1 MVLRTLVNHF
11 HVKARPAVF
20 GPRLADMTSSVPG
33 HFVNL
38 ARRFGVAEADLLVL
52 EHAKV
57 LCAQDLYFKFPDEP
71 ARERLLEE
79 VIKPYYGERDG
90 EQNLLLRDR
99 NLSEEDAAGT
109 PPPLVTSVSLACNSS
124 KAATC

>member
-1 MVLRTLVNHF
+1 MLRALVNHF

-20 GPRLADMTSSVPG
+20 GPRLGDMTSSVPG

-57 LCAQDLYFKFPDEP
+57 LCAQDLFFKFPHES
-71 ARERLLEE
+71 ARERLLTE
-79 VIKPYYGERDG
+79 VIKPYCGERDP
-90 EQNLLLRDR
+90 ETQDLLLRDR
-99 NLSEEDAAGT
+99 NLTEEEEAGIS
-109 PPPLVTSVSLACNSS
+109 LSHGFKVSPSS
-124 KAATC
+124 SPSIIY

>member
-1 MVLRTLVNHF
+1 MLRALVNHF

-20 GPRLADMTSSVPG
+20 GPRLGDMTSSVPG

-57 LCAQDLYFKFPDEP
+57 FCAQDLFFKFPDES
-71 ARERLLEE
+71 ARERLLNE
-79 VIKPYYGERDG
+79 VIKPYYGERDP
-90 EQNLLLRDR
+90 ETQDLLLRDR
-99 NLSEEDAAGT
+99 NLTEEEEAGIS
-109 PPPLVTSVSLACNSS
+109 LSHGFNVSPSS
-124 KAATC
+124 SPSITY

>member
-1 MVLRTLVNHF
+1 MLRALVNHF

-20 GPRLADMTSSVPG
+20 GPRLGDMTSSVPG

-57 LCAQDLYFKFPDEP
+57 LCAQDLFFKFPDES
-71 ARERLLEE
+71 ARERLLNE
-79 VIKPYYGERDG
+79 VIKPYYGERDP
-90 EQNLLLRDR
+90 ETQDLLLRDR
-99 NLSEEDAAGT
+99 NLTEEEEAGIS
-109 PPPLVTSVSLACNSS
+109 LSHGFNVSPSS
-124 KAATC
+124 SPSIVY